1 MSQLDLTFRMIASL
15 SWRNRTRLSLLLCS
29 CVDRVFVY
37 FLSRSSLP
45 NSKFDLFL
53 AVTSDSRH
61 LEIVAATK
69 TQTQAM
75 MDQLAQ
81 AEANL

>member
-15 SWRNRTRLSLLLCS
+15 SWRNRTRLNLLCS

-53 AVTSDSRH
+53 AATSDSRH
-61 LEIVAATK
+61 LEIVEATK
-69 TQTQAM
+69 TQKILKQ
-75 MDQLAQ
+75 
-81 AEANL
+81 